1 MVKIVAETISQSS
14 ILTSYEL
21 IREHI
26 RRTPILRVPAG
37 ELIEDV
43 PVTLKF
49 EQIQHAGSF
58 KSRGA
63 FNALLSSDLTDAGV
77 IAASGG
83 NHGAAVA
90 YAAYKLGIRAEIF
103 VPEIVAAAKL
113 AKLEEYGAKINIV
126 GRNFSEALET
136 CLMRQK
142 ETGAKLLHAYDQFEI
157 LTGQGTVG
165 LEFEEQAPE
174 LDSLLI
180 AVGGGGLIGGVS
192 SWYRGR
198 VKIIAVETEGT
209 ATLHSAREAGQPI
222 DITVSGLAADALGAS
237 TIGTRGYEAAEK
249 FVSGSILVS
258 DQDVAKAQ
266 RVLWENFRQIAEP
279 GGATALAAL
288 LSGKYVPEPNEKVGV
303 LVCGGN
309 MDLSKL

>member
-1 MVKIVAETISQSS
+1 MAEVISQSS

-43 PVTLKF
+43 PIALKF

-58 KSRGA
+58 KTRGA
-63 FNALLSSDLTDAGV
+63 FNALLSGELPDTGV

-90 YAAYKLGIRAEIF
+90 YAANKLGVRAEIF
-103 VPEIVAAAKL
+103 VPEIISPAKL
-113 AKLEEYGAKINIV
+113 AKLEEYKAKINIV
-126 GRNFSEALET
+126 GRNFSEALEA
-136 CLMRQK
+136 CLIRQ
-142 ETGAKLLHAYDQFEI
+142 ETTGAKLLHAYDQAVI
-157 LTGQGTVG
+157 VTGQGTVG
-165 LEFEEQAPE
+165 LEFEEQVPE
-174 LDSLLI
+174 LDSLLV
-180 AVGGGGLIGGVS
+180 AVGGGGLIGGIS

-209 ATLHSAREAGQPI
+209 STLHSAREAGQPVGV
-222 DITVSGLAADALGAS
+222 TVSGLAADALGAS
-237 TIGTRGYEAAEK
+237 TIGTLGFNAADK
-249 FVSGSILVS
+249 FVSNSILVS
-258 DQDVAKAQ
+258 DQDVRNAQ
-266 RVLWENFRQIAEP
+266 RLLWESFRQIAEP
-279 GGATALAAL
+279 GGATALAAI
-288 LSGKYVPEPNEKVGV
+288 LSGRYTPEPNEKVGV

-309 MDLSKL
+309 MDLSKF

>member
-1 MVKIVAETISQSS
+1 MIETISQSS

-43 PVTLKF
+43 SVTLKF
-49 EQIQHAGSF
+49 EQIQHSGSF
-58 KSRGA
+58 KTRGA
-63 FNALLSSDLTDAGV
+63 FNALLSGDISDAGV

-90 YAAYKLGIRAEIF
+90 YAAHKLGLSAEIF
-103 VPEIVAAAKL
+103 VPEIISPAKL
-113 AKLEEYGAKINIV
+113 AKLEEYKANINIV
-126 GRNFSEALET
+126 GRNFSEALEA
-136 CLMRQK
+136 CLARQK
-142 ETGAKLLHAYDQFEI
+142 ETGAKLLHAYDQSEI
-157 LTGQGTVG
+157 VTGQGTVG

-209 ATLHSAREAGQPI
+209 ATLHSARSAGKPVEI
-222 DITVSGLAADALGAS
+222 PVSGLAADALGAS
-237 TIGTRGYEAAEK
+237 TIGSIGFNVAHKY
-249 FVSGSILVS
+249 VSKSVLVS
-258 DQDVAKAQ
+258 DQDVANAQ
-266 RVLWENFRQIAEP
+266 RLLWEGFRQIAEP
-279 GGATALAAL
+279 GGAAALSAL
-288 LSGKYVPEPNEKVGV
+288 LSGAYKPEPNEKVGV

-309 MDLSKL
+309 TDLSKFLS

>member
-1 MVKIVAETISQSS
+1 MTESITQSS

-58 KSRGA
+58 KTRGA
-63 FNALLSSDLTDAGV
+63 FNAFLSSDVPEAGV

-90 YAAYKLGIRAEIF
+90 YAAYKLGLRAEIF
-103 VPEIVAAAKL
+103 VPKIISSAKL
-113 AKLEEYGAKINIV
+113 AKLEEYKAKINIV
-126 GRNFSEALET
+126 GDNFSEALDA
-136 CLMRQK
+136 CFARQK
-142 ETGAKLLHAYDQFEI
+142 ETGAKLLHAYDQAEI
-157 LTGQGTVG
+157 VSGQGTVG

-198 VKIIAVETEGT
+198 VKVIAVETKGT
-209 ATLHSAREAGQPI
+209 ATLHSARKAGQPI
-222 DITVSGLAADALGAS
+222 GISVSGLAADALGAS
-237 TIGTRGYEAAEK
+237 TIGAIGYNAAQE
-249 FVSGSILVS
+249 FVNKSILVS
-258 DQDVAKAQ
+258 DQDVADAQ
-266 RVLWENFRQIAEP
+266 RLLWENFRQVAEP
-279 GGATALAAL
+279 GGATALAGL
-288 LSGKYVPEPNEKVGV
+288 LSGAYKPESNEKVGV

-309 MDLSKL
+309 VDLSKL